1 MKKDSISISFESES
15 LRAIKKYM
23 GKKDVDLEDELV
35 DQLEKLYKKHVP
47 VNVRE
52 YIDDKKEEEQKAKKT
67 KKTSKNADTSISAH
81 NKQG

>member
-1 MKKDSISISFESES
+1 MKKDSISISFEAES

-23 GKKDVDLEDELV
+23 EKKDVDLEEELV

-52 YIDDKKEEEQKAKKT
+52 YIDDKKEEEQKAKKA
-67 KKTSKNADTSISAH
+67 KKTSKNADTSISEH
-81 NKQG
+81 NKQS